1 MFNRDGMFN
10 KKDEQRQRDAKAV
23 NVTPGLHTPPAGRD
37 LSEAPK
43 PDNPVTEIKPQVKPE
58 EGKGSKLI
66 VGPDIKL
73 KGAEIT
79 DCDTLVVEGRVEAAM
94 DSRVM
99 KIAEGGVFAGMVG
112 IDIAEIHGRFEGELT
127 ARKQLIVHATGKVS
141 GKIRYGKIMVEE
153 GGEVSGDVCAL
164 SGVQTTAP
172 LKSAV
177 TTRAE
182 PVAGITTAYDPFG
195 RKNIKPGGKIT
206 SQSCAE
212 PLENFTGSGRRRP
225 VRCRTPPASCRSA
238 RAGSAPDRTAA
249 PGPSAGVPRGT
260 VSDIPRGPG

>member
-1 MFNRDGMFN
+1 MFNRDGVFS

-23 NVTPGLHTPPAGRD
+23 NVTPGLHTPPAGNAP
-37 LSEAPK
+37 SEAPK
-43 PDNPVTEIKPQVKPE
+43 ADNPVTEIKPQVRTE

-164 SGVQTTAP
+164 SGVQTAP

-195 RKNIKPGGKIT
+195 RKNIKPGPEK
-206 SQSCAE
+206 SPS
-212 PLENFTGSGRRRP
+212 S
-225 VRCRTPPASCRSA
+225 PALN
-238 RAGSAPDRTAA
+238 P
-249 PGPSAGVPRGT
+249 
-260 VSDIPRGPG
+260 